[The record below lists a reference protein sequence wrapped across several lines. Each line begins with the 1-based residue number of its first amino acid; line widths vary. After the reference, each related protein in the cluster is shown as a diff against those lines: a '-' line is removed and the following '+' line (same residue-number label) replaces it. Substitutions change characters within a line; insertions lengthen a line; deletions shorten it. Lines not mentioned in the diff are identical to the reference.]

1 MPEALLLALLYATLA
16 AVTIPLGGFLARIE
30 HFQNQWLE
38 NELKHSVVAYGAGVL
53 LAAVALVLVPEG
65 QKALSTLWIVIAVL
79 SGGLMFMAADII
91 ISRRGGST
99 AQLLA
104 MLLDFTPEA
113 MALGASLALG
123 SDSGLLL
130 ALLMALQNL
139 PEGFNAYREMIAL
152 RPHQCRKILIFFIV
166 LVPIGPLAAWV
177 GFVWL
182 SEMEML
188 LGFIMLW
195 ATGGILYLTFQDIAP
210 QVRLDKDWWPP
221 MAAVAGFL
229 TGLVG
234 QHLLVHS

>member
-99 AQLLA
+99 A
-104 MLLDFTPEA
+104 
-113 MALGASLALG
+113 
-123 SDSGLLL
+123 
-130 ALLMALQNL
+130 
-139 PEGFNAYREMIAL
+139 
-152 RPHQCRKILIFFIV
+152 
-166 LVPIGPLAAWV
+166 
-177 GFVWL
+177 
-182 SEMEML
+182 
-188 LGFIMLW
+188 
-195 ATGGILYLTFQDIAP
+195 
-210 QVRLDKDWWPP
+210 
-221 MAAVAGFL
+221 
-229 TGLVG
+229 
-234 QHLLVHS
+234 